1 MSKMFMIVIMLYILS
16 VSIFALANISLVFLK
31 SKSMKLAINNTIIFS
46 LFPILVFTQDGRK
59 KLQQVLNF

>member
-1 MSKMFMIVIMLYILS
+1 MSKIFMIVVMLYILS

>member
-1 MSKMFMIVIMLYILS
+1 MSKIFMIVVMLYLLS

-31 SKSMKLAINNTIIFS
+31 SKSMKLAINNIIIFS

>member
-1 MSKMFMIVIMLYILS
+1 MLYLLS

-31 SKSMKLAINNTIIFS
+31 SKSMKLAINNIIIFS

>member
-1 MSKMFMIVIMLYILS
+1 MSKIFIMVIMLYLLS

-31 SKSMKLAINNTIIFS
+31 SKSMKLAINNIIIFS

>member
-1 MSKMFMIVIMLYILS
+1 MSKIFMIVVMLYILS

-31 SKSMKLAINNTIIFS
+31 SKSMKLAINNIIIFS

>member
-1 MSKMFMIVIMLYILS
+1 MSKIFMIVIMLYLLS

-31 SKSMKLAINNTIIFS
+31 SKSMKLAINNIIIFS

>member
-1 MSKMFMIVIMLYILS
+1 MIVVMLYILS

-31 SKSMKLAINNTIIFS
+31 SKSMKLAINNIIIFS

>member
-1 MSKMFMIVIMLYILS
+1 MIVITLYLLS
-16 VSIFALANISLVFLK
+16 VSIFTLANISLVFLK
-31 SKSMKLAINNTIIFS
+31 SKSIKLVINNIIIFS

>member
-1 MSKMFMIVIMLYILS
+1 MSKIFMIVVMLYLLS